1 MKLLGKSWFVG
12 ILIALF
18 TIPIYADDNDPLGEI
33 VRQACEEGG
42 KEHETWYHKYFS
54 FDSVFCQKRR
64 AQGFN
69 FDVEEEL
76 KRNNITLKQVDLDRI
91 YGTPLERKL
100 PSKLERECTYTL
112 PGSPAG
118 VDSFCTKIRE
128 DLAAK
133 NIDMSLQQY
142 ERLDNACHRDRD
154 CINDHAKKWQSNKPS
169 YPPKKQVG
177 GLNLDDLMGGN
188 MPANKPSTTNN
199 LFAEPTSTAIAIKPS
214 QPATQKIDFDS
225 PVPNTASKDPTQ
237 GDIGF
242 ENIYA
247 NRETIRIND
256 IKQTLFDKNEIVA
269 SRCQCAFN
277 QTSCFTSDKY
287 SHSNLNKAM
296 SQVDANFES
305 EMDQMCMTWVDLLQ
319 GKTSDDEQQLKVFIN
334 NSDIIARNLDKL
346 QSSYHQTKKKL
357 WNKEYEIDRAIA
369 RQEEQRRQQQQS
381 SGFNWGK
388 MIALSSG
395 LAIGAGMGDLGGAET
410 MELMGRITMDSMEG
424 VEGIDNFNAGIGNI
438 TQIHNEHFAA
448 MANIEQQTNQM
459 NAANEAN
466 YRAQQGQQ
474 APAYEATTDYN
485 DLLSDNAVKRNLT
498 PAYDAS
504 NNMAE
509 QALKQQQALNQQ
521 ANNQQISNNSDSAVG
536 AYVASNH
543 WKTCVVLDSGGIAHY
558 KPQTLE
564 NWNNPHANYV
574 WNQPARSGSWTMNG
588 DKVTVDV
595 SGYEVNPTT
604 GARSP
609 KQHNFTVTLRGNVLG
624 DATKVGQG
632 LNACR

>member
-1 MKLLGKSWFVG
+1 MKSLGKTCFAG
-12 ILIALF
+12 ILVALAAMSS
-18 TIPIYADDNDPLGEI
+18 YADDSDPLAEL
-33 VRQACEEGG
+33 VSQVCEKEG
-42 KEHETWYHKYFS
+42 KEYKTWYDKYFS

-64 AQGFN
+64 EQGAS

-100 PSKLERECTYTL
+100 PSKIERECTYTL

-188 MPANKPSTTNN
+188 TPANKPSITNN
-199 LFAEPTSTAIAIKPS
+199 LFAEPTSTATAIKPS
-214 QPATQKIDFDS
+214 QPATQKISFDS
-225 PVPNTASKDPTQ
+225 LAPSTASKDPTQ

-242 ENIYA
+242 DNIYA
-247 NRETIRIND
+247 NRESIRIND

-346 QSSYHQTKKKL
+346 QDSYQQTKKKL
-357 WNKEYEIDRAIA
+357 WDKEYEVNRAIA
-369 RQEEQRRQQQQS
+369 RQQEQQQQG

-388 MIALSSG
+388 FAGLATG
-395 LAIGAGMGDLGGAET
+395 LAIGAGMGDLGGSET
-410 MELMGRITMDSMEG
+410 MELLGRITMDSMEG

-438 TQIHNEHFAA
+438 TQIHNEHFDA

-466 YRAQQGQQ
+466 YRAQQ
-474 APAYEATTDYN
+474 APAYEATSDYN
-485 DLLSDNAVKRNLT
+485 DLLNDNAVKRNLT

-521 ANNQQISNNSDSAVG
+521 ANNKQTTNNSSSAVG
-536 AYVASNH
+536 AYVASSH
-543 WKTCVVLDSGGIAHY
+543 WKTCVVLDPGGVAHY
-558 KPQTLE
+558 KRQTLE

-574 WNQPARSGSWTMNG
+574 WNQPARTGSWTMNG

-604 GARSP
+604 GARKP
-609 KQHNFTVTLRGNVLG
+609 KQHNFTVTLSGNVLG

-632 LNACR
+632 LSACR